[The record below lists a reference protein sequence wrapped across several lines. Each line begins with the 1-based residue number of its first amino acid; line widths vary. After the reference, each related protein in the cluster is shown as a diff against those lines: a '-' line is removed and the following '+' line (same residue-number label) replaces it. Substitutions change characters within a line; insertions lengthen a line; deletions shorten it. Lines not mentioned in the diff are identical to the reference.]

1 MKVSKVKYLS
11 DYKLEIKFDDGKV
24 NVVDFEKFLN
34 KSQNPMISKYKNIN
48 KFKKVEIDTGFLSWN
63 DGEME
68 ISSQTLY
75 NNMII

>member
-11 DYKLEIKFDDGKV
+11 GYKLEIKFDDGKV
-24 NVVDFEKFLN
+24 NVVDFENFFN
-34 KSQNPMISKYKNIN
+34 KSQNPMIYKYKNIN

-75 NNMII
+75 YNMII